1 MNNCDGGPRKGRG
14 MQCEV
19 EGRKREEGE
28 GRRWRG
34 GEEQRLGEK
43 EEKEKKEKKKEVHVG
58 RR

>member
-28 GRRWRG
+28 GRRWMG
-34 GEEQRLGEK
+34 GGVAR
-43 EEKEKKEKKKEVHVG
+43 KKKNKK
-58 RR
+58 R